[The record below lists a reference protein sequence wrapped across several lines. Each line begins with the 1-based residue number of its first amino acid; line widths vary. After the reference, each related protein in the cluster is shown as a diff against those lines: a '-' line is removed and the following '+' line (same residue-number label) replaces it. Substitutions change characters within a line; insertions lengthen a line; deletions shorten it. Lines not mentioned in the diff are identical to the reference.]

1 MPLRL
6 KLITALV
13 ALLFAGLGLFLAVQ
27 HDKPLTPAER
37 AVQDLFALSLPNH
50 EKQTQK
56 LEQWRRRP
64 LLINFWATWCAPCVD
79 EIPELSALQKELGQ
93 KNLQILG
100 IGIDKLDNIAE
111 FQGKHQIGY
120 PLYGAGF
127 EGAQIAQHLGNGA
140 GGLPFTVL
148 ISADERVFK
157 VYSGRLQMSVLRQDI
172 QTMLDAKQ

>member
-1 MPLRL
+1 MSLRM

-13 ALLFAGLGLFLAVQ
+13 ALLFAGLGVFLAVQ
-27 HDKPLTPAER
+27 HDKPLTPADR
-37 AVQDLFALSLPNH
+37 AVQNFFALSLPNH
-50 EKQTQK
+50 ERQTQK
-56 LEQWRRRP
+56 LAQWRKRP
-64 LLINFWATWCAPCVD
+64 LVINFWATWCAPCVD
-79 EIPELSALQKELGQ
+79 EMPELSALQKELGQ

-111 FQGKHQIGY
+111 FQGKHQISY

-127 EGAQIAQHLGNGA
+127 EGAQIAQEMGNVA

-157 VYSGRLQMSVLRQDI
+157 VYSGRLQMSVLRKDI

>member
-1 MPLRL
+1 MPLRM

-79 EIPELSALQKELGQ
+79 EMPELSALQKELGQ

-127 EGAQIAQHLGNGA
+127 EGAQIAQHLGNRA
-140 GGLPFTVL
+140 GGLPFSVL